1 MSAAREVLLP
11 VAFGAAAVLVAIVV
25 AAIAVGVIGW

>member
-11 VAFGAAAVLVAIVV
+11 VAFALAAVVMVIVV
-25 AAIAVGVIGW
+25 AAIALGVIG